1 MAAVLK
7 AELNEKIAAAQ
18 AAEEANLAAQAA
30 NLAAQAE
37 AQAAKKESVD
47 TYLRWMTREEKQK
60 EQLEGADRLAVA
72 FVELHVEKEL
82 TKIYNETEPHLTPE
96 KVFTLTLI

>member
-1 MAAVLK
+1 MAAVLE
-7 AELNEKIAAAQ
+7 AELKQKIAAAQ

-47 TYLRWMTREEKQK
+47 TYLRWMEREEKQK
-60 EQLEGADRLAVA
+60 EKLEGADRLAVA
-72 FVELHVEKEL
+72 FVELHVETEL
-82 TKIYNETEPHLTPE
+82 TKLYNETEPRLTPE